1 MNTNAD
7 GDDLSRESHKE
18 HLYKVARFLT
28 KGAGGI
34 LAPIGLSTL
43 VSESFDLFVKDP
55 ATKRRD
61 RLLMDLMEQVA
72 RLTQDGRLSI
82 SDLQDNDDVAAVLVR
97 ATQAAVRSS
106 GEEKLRALREA
117 ALKGMLS
124 AAARV
129 ASPAQVIIGLL
140 DRMTEHHVIRLEW
153 EIRERMFYTYGDL
166 DAESER
172 GEAARRNLFYG
183 QPVFSSPEGLASPLQ
198 LHSGSGRSVFV
209 EKDDHSAFQLAQA
222 DLVAM
227 GLMEPLYRQEEYR
240 DNEDPLLIKSRPVA
254 EVAGY
259 RISQLGVTVCAFISS
274 DEPLLASPGAAN
286 VGASQSR

>member
-166 DAESER
+166 DAESSEEKR
-172 GEAARRNLFYG
+172 RAATCFMDSQYSAARKDSRRR
-183 QPVFSSPEGLASPLQ
+183 SSSIPD
-198 LHSGSGRSVFV
+198 R
-209 EKDDHSAFQLAQA
+209 
-222 DLVAM
+222 
-227 GLMEPLYRQEEYR
+227 
-240 DNEDPLLIKSRPVA
+240 
-254 EVAGY
+254 
-259 RISQLGVTVCAFISS
+259 
-274 DEPLLASPGAAN
+274 
-286 VGASQSR
+286 VGASSSRRTITVPSSWPRRTWLPWGLWSRSIARKSTATTKTPC